1 MLVNPTDT
9 GITTTLKGLAGGSGN
24 NNIRILDLLVVPTIA
39 MGFSIDISSYGFTS
53 ISNVAVVAERDTTD
67 PMLVP
72 NVGIK
77 SKSTSA
83 IVINITQGNNA
94 TVSILGINV
103 LSGSPMVAAT
113 GLNTITLHLHVEGV

>member
-9 GITTTLKGLAGGSGN
+9 GITTTLKGLAGGASN
-24 NNIRILDLLVVPTIA
+24 NNIRVLDLLVVPTVA
-39 MGFSIDISSYGFTS
+39 MGFSVDISSYGFTT
-53 ISNVAVVAERDTTD
+53 ISNVLVIAERDTTD

-72 NVGIK
+72 NVAIK

-94 TVSILGINV
+94 VVAILGINV
-103 LSGSPMVAAT
+103 LSGSPVVAAT
-113 GLNTITLHLHVEGV
+113 NLPTITLHVRVEGT

>member
-9 GITTTLKGLAGGSGN
+9 GVTTTLKGLAGGASN
-24 NNIRILDLLVVPTIA
+24 NNIRVLDLLVVPTVA
-39 MGFSIDISSYGFTS
+39 MGFSVDISSYGFTT
-53 ISNVAVVAERDTTD
+53 ISNVLVIAERDTTD

-72 NVGIK
+72 NVAIK

-94 TVSILGINV
+94 TVAILGINV
-103 LSGSPMVAAT
+103 LSGSPVIAAT
-113 GLNTITLHLHVEGV
+113 NLTTITLHVRVEGT

>member
-9 GITTTLKGLAGGSGN
+9 GITTTLKGLAGGAGN
-24 NNIRILDLLVVPTIA
+24 NNIRVLDLLVIPTVA
-39 MGFSIDISSYGFTS
+39 MGFSVDISSYGFTS

-94 TVSILGINV
+94 TVAILGINV

-113 GLNTITLHLHVEGV
+113 NLASITLHFRVEGS

>member
-9 GITTTLKGLAGGSGN
+9 ITTTLKGLAGGTSN
-24 NNIRILDLLVVPTIA
+24 NNIRILDLLVVPTVA

-53 ISNVAVVAERDTTD
+53 ISNVNVIAEKDVTD

-72 NVGIK
+72 NVAIK
-77 SKSTSA
+77 SKSISA

-94 TVSILGINV
+94 TVAILGINV
-103 LSGSPMVAAT
+103 LSGSPVVAAT
-113 GLNTITLHLHVEGV
+113 NLTAIILHVRVEGI